1 MGFSQSDITRDM
13 CMLTGK
19 FARKGYDWWWH
30 SFTGKSRKTGREKP
44 FFIEFYLCN
53 RPLHYNK
60 PLLCNLVKGGSRPIL
75 GQLPEN
81 KRAGKRPSYLMVK
94 AGAWGEDAAQLHR
107 FFAWQDV
114 VMEKKAPFALAAAD
128 CYLSETATKG
138 RIFVTEE
145 DVAAHPEYMC
155 QAGKMSWNLKIRKKI
170 PFNVGY
176 GAGKLLRSL
185 HAFEM
190 YWHAEGMKTE
200 YSGTVCWNGEVY
212 DVIPEE
218 SCGYADKNWG
228 SDFTSPWVWLSSDH
242 LVSRFTGHP
251 LKNSAFDIGGGRPK
265 VFGIPLNRKL
275 LGAFYYEG
283 QEYEFNFSKFWDLVR
298 TKFDCRETKD
308 EIIWRVRQESRT
320 ALMHTEIHCKKK
332 DMLLINYEAPD
343 GSKRHNRLWNGG
355 NGTGRIR
362 LYKKEG
368 IYRTLVDDVYVK
380 NAGCEYGEYCD
391 QG

>member
-1 MGFSQSDITRDM
+1 
-13 CMLTGK
+13 MLKGK
-19 FARKGYDWWWH
+19 FAGKGYDWWWH
-30 SFTGKSRKTGREKP
+30 SFTGKSRKTGREKS

-53 RPLHYNK
+53 K
-60 PLLCNLVKGGSRPIL
+60 PLQCNNLLQCNSAKGGSTPIL

-81 KRAGKRPSYLMVK
+81 KMAGKRPSYLMVK

-107 FFAWQDV
+107 FFAWRDV
-114 VMEKKAPFALAAAD
+114 VMDWKAPFALAAED

-138 RIFVTEE
+138 RISVTEE

-176 GAGKLLRSL
+176 GAGKLLRAL

-200 YSGTVCWNGEVY
+200 YSGTVRWNGEEY

-218 SCGYADKNWG
+218 SYGYADKNWG
-228 SDFTSPWVWLSSDH
+228 SDFTSPWVWLSSNH

-265 VFGIPLNRKL
+265 IFGIPLNRKL

-320 ALMHTEIHCKKK
+320 ALMHTEIRCKKK

-355 NGTGRIR
+355 TGTGRIR

-368 IYRTLVDDVYVK
+368 IYRTLVDDVYVE

-391 QG
+391 WRSVHQDGI